1 MGGPRNAPLTL
12 RELRAIPVSRLTGV
26 GNALEERLAIMGIE
40 SVLDVLQ
47 HYPRRYIDRT
57 HRSEIAALAVGEEA
71 TVFGEVRR
79 VHGRRTRNGRALV
92 EVVVTDGTSYLT
104 CTFFN
109 QAWRERQLTPDT
121 EVALF
126 GKVDVYRGKRQM
138 TNPVVDVVGRSG
150 ESDRTGRVVPIYPQ
164 SGKADIATWQMARLV
179 KDALRRCA
187 PRGFADP
194 VAAIREHLDLES
206 RDSAYRAIHQ
216 PEYIGAVQS
225 ARKRLIFDEFLRM
238 QVGLVARKR
247 AVAATQSGIRHRID
261 GELVSAFHAQL
272 PFDLTGDQR
281 EAIAEIARDLA
292 SAAPMHRLL
301 QGDVGSGK
309 TVVALSALLVAV
321 QGGYQGAFMA
331 PTEVL
336 AEQHHLSATAML
348 AGLAVASSGSLLEER
363 PVRVELL
370 TNRTTA
376 AERRRLVAGLER
388 GDVDIVVGTHA
399 LLYGDAPF
407 SRLGVVVIDEQ
418 HRFGVEQR
426 ALLTGRAGADAAD
439 VPSDERDG
447 GPTANATGRARADA
461 TDVPTNQ
468 QGGEPPA
475 YATPRTDR
483 SQPDVLVMTATP
495 IPRTAAMLIYGDLDK
510 SELREMPPGRT
521 PITTAV
527 VGPNPLERA
536 AAYATLRAEVD
547 AGRQAYVVCALV
559 EGSAKIEAKAA
570 TEELERLEAEE
581 LEGLRLSLLHGQL
594 PSREK
599 EATMD
604 SFRRGEIDVL
614 VATTVIEVGVDVP
627 NATVMIVEDA
637 DRFGLSQLHQLRG
650 RVGRGGGASW
660 CFLFADPQTPDSQER
675 MAAMAASTDGFLL
688 AERDLEIRGSGEVFG
703 DRQSGFSDLKL
714 GRIPRDEEQ
723 VLLARA
729 CAERLLDDDPDLER
743 SVELREEV
751 EDLLGDAVEFLFKS

>member
-1 MGGPRNAPLTL
+1 MGDAPLTPLTL
-12 RELRAIPVSRLTGV
+12 RELRAIPVSRLAGV
-26 GNALEERLAIMGIE
+26 GAALEERLAIMGIT

-57 HRSEIAALAVGEEA
+57 HRSDIAALAVGEEA

-79 VHGRRTRNGRALV
+79 VSGRRTRNGRALV
-92 EVVVTDGTSYLT
+92 EVVVSDGTSYLT

-109 QAWRERQLTPDT
+109 QAWRERQLIPDT

-138 TNPVVDVVGRSG
+138 TNPVVDVVGKSG
-150 ESDRTGRVVPIYPQ
+150 ETNKTGKIVSIYPQ

-179 KDALRRCA
+179 EDALRKCSR
-187 PRGFADP
+187 RGFADP
-194 VAAIREHLDLES
+194 VAAAARADLELEG
-206 RDSAYRAIHQ
+206 RDAAYRAIHQ
-216 PEYIGAVQS
+216 PEHMGVVQ
-225 ARKRLIFDEFLRM
+225 AAKRRLIFDEFLRM

-247 AVAATQSGIRHRID
+247 AIAAQESGIRHRLD
-261 GELVSAFHAQL
+261 GGLVAAFHERL
-272 PFDLTGDQR
+272 PFALTHDQR
-281 EAIAEIARDLA
+281 TAIEEIERDLA

-336 AEQHHLSATAML
+336 AEQHHASATAML
-348 AGLAVASSGSLLEER
+348 AGLAVPSEGGLFDER

-376 AERRRLVAGLER
+376 AERRRLVAGLEQ
-388 GDVDIVVGTHA
+388 GEVDIVVGTHA

-426 ALLTGRAGADAAD
+426 ALLTGAGSEAETET
-439 VPSDERDG
+439 DE
-447 GPTANATGRARADA
+447 TTIK
-461 TDVPTNQ
+461 
-468 QGGEPPA
+468 
-475 YATPRTDR
+475 
-483 SQPDVLVMTATP
+483 PDVLVMTATP

-521 PITTAV
+521 PITTSV
-527 VGPNPLERA
+527 VLPNPLDRA
-536 AAYATLRAEVD
+536 AAYATLRSEVE
-547 AGRQAYVVCALV
+547 AGRQAYVVCPLV
-559 EGSAKIEAKAA
+559 EGSVKIEAKAA
-570 TEELERLEAEE
+570 TEELDRLEQEE
-581 LEGLRLSLLHGQL
+581 LAGLRLALLHGQL
-594 PSREK
+594 PAREK
-599 EATMD
+599 EPVME

-688 AERDLEIRGSGEVFG
+688 AEKDLEIRGSGEVFG

-714 GRIPRDEEQ
+714 GRIPRDEEL
-723 VLLARA
+723 VMLARGF
-729 CAERLLDDDPDLER
+729 AEHVLDDDPDLDR
-743 SVELREEV
+743 SSELREEV

>member
-1 MGGPRNAPLTL
+1 MGDAPLTL

-26 GNALEERLAIMGIE
+26 GSALEERLAIMGIE

-92 EVVVTDGTSYLT
+92 EVVVSDGTSYLM

-109 QAWRERQLTPDT
+109 QAWRERQLPPET

-150 ESDRTGRVVPIYPQ
+150 ESHHTGRVVPIYPQ
-164 SGKADIATWQMARLV
+164 SGKADIATWQMARLAQ
-179 KDALRRCA
+179 DALRRCA
-187 PRGFADP
+187 KRGFADP
-194 VAAIREHLDLES
+194 VAAAARADLDLEG
-206 RDSAYRAIHQ
+206 RDAAYRTIHQ
-216 PEYIGAVQS
+216 PELIGAVKS
-225 ARKRLIFDEFLRM
+225 ARRRLIFDEFLRM

-247 AVAATQSGIRHRID
+247 AIAAEQSGIRHRLD
-261 GELVSAFHAQL
+261 GGLVAAFHARL
-272 PFDLTGDQR
+272 PFELTGDQR
-281 EAIAEIARDLA
+281 ATIAEIERDLA

-321 QGGYQGAFMA
+321 QGGYQGALMA

-348 AGLAVASSGSLLEER
+348 SGLAVPSSGSLLEDR

-376 AERRRLVAGLER
+376 AERRRLVGGLER
-388 GDVDIVVGTHA
+388 GEVDLLVGTHA

-426 ALLTGRAGADAAD
+426 ALLTGRAAAP
-439 VPSDERDG
+439 VGDG
-447 GPTANATGRARADA
+447 SAA
-461 TDVPTNQ
+461 TDPET
-468 QGGEPPA
+468 
-475 YATPRTDR
+475 R

-521 PITTAV
+521 PIATAV

-547 AGRQAYVVCALV
+547 AGRQAYVVCPLV
-559 EGSAKIEAKAA
+559 EGSVKIEAKAA
-570 TEELERLEAEE
+570 TDELERLQNEE
-581 LEGLRLSLLHGQL
+581 LAGLRLALLHGQL
-594 PSREK
+594 PAREK
-599 EATMD
+599 ETVMD
-604 SFRRGEIDVL
+604 AFRRGEIDAL

-714 GRIPRDEEQ
+714 GRIPRDEEL
-723 VLLARA
+723 VLLARGF
-729 CAERLLDDDPDLER
+729 AERLLDDDPDLEQ
-743 SVELREEV
+743 SSELREEV